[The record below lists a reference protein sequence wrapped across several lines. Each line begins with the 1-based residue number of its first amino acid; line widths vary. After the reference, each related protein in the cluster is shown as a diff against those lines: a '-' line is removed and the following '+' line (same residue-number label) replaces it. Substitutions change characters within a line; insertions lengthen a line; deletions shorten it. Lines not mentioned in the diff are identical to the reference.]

1 MNFLNNLNVKIS
13 KRLSRLE
20 LRLHHDELELIENES
35 KVLNKT
41 KSDFIRLAVSQ
52 YIQNISNIK
61 KSRIRES
68 KNNAKKI
75 LSSCRNEGDSEDGI
89 AFQLAKI
96 GNNLNQITR
105 AIHIANKIGR
115 PVDLIKT
122 YLLVDNFL
130 KKIYQLY
137 PLPSPPSLHRS
148 DAAVQRR
155 HQYIEE
161 KYLADLL
168 RQMQIN
174 SSTELESVPDLE
186 LSDDN
191 LDR

>member
-52 YIQNISNIK
+52 YIQNSSNIK
-61 KSRIRES
+61 KPRIRES
-68 KNNAKKI
+68 ENNAKKI
-75 LSSCRNEGDSEDGI
+75 LSPCRNEGDSEDGI

-115 PVDLIKT
+115 PVDLVKT
-122 YLLVDNFL
+122 YLLVDNYL

-148 DAAVQRR
+148 DTAVQSR

>member
-161 KYLADLL
+161 KYLTDLL

>member
-61 KSRIRES
+61 KSRILES
-68 KNNAKKI
+68 ENNAKKI
-75 LSSCRNEGDSEDGI
+75 LSPCRNEGDSKDGI

-122 YLLVDNFL
+122 YLLVDNYL

-148 DAAVQRR
+148 DTAVQSR

-191 LDR
+191 LAR

>member
-1 MNFLNNLNVKIS
+1 MNFLNDLNIKSS
-13 KRLSRLE
+13 KRVSRLE

>member
-122 YLLVDNFL
+122 YLLVDNYL